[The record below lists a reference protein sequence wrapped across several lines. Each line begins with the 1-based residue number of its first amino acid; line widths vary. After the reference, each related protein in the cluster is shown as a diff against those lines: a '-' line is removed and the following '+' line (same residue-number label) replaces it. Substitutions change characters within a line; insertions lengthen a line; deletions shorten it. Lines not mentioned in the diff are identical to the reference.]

1 MKVWGFGLHVTEVNV
16 LCTGELVLVEN
27 VVLGCGAVEPCWAL
41 GFDKDAAGGVDVNLG
56 IEVWRLVEVMVGDP
70 GPDVF
75 KVAGRFG
82 REV

>member
-1 MKVWGFGLHVTEVNV
+1 MKVRGFGLHVTEVNV

-41 GFDKDAAGGVDVNLG
+41 GFDKDAAGGVYVNLG
-56 IEVWRLVEVMVGDP
+56 IDVWRLVEVMVGDP